1 MTDCGF
7 LTYMQNLT
15 FIYYGI
21 VPILSLLSAY
31 ILLHREVCSSM
42 WRKSALIIAFW
53 VFIFLFNAVVG
64 YVPAFIQVDQNGLI
78 EFKNYVSNMQHSGL
92 PPTDIAILQAWAEC
106 SSKDGK
112 ISLYEL
118 GSFKKIFEHMQL
130 ARLKF

>member
-64 YVPAFIQVDQNGLI
+64 YVPAFIQVDQNGL
-78 EFKNYVSNMQHSGL
+78 
-92 PPTDIAILQAWAEC
+92 AEC